1 MLFALVATDKPDHLA
16 VRLEARPAHIAFLE
30 RLNAE
35 GSLAFA
41 GPFLDA
47 ENKPCGSL
55 VVVKADSLEAA
66 QAMLAQDP
74 YHAAGLFAEMKV
86 QPWNWVFN
94 KAAGF

>member
-16 VRLEARPAHIAFLE
+16 ARLAARPAHVAFLE

-35 GSLAFA
+35 GCLAFA

-47 ENKPCGSL
+47 EGKPCGSL
-55 VVVKADSLEAA
+55 VVVKADSLEGA

-74 YHAAGLFAEMKV
+74 YQAAGIFAETTLR
-86 QPWNWVFN
+86 PWTWTFN
-94 KAAGF
+94 KADGF